1 MLKITDN
8 IKLGKL
14 VGSSGNTGGSGGDSG
29 SSQFPS
35 DKTESIDTSSLKTTG
50 KFKYTAPADG
60 WFFIDHYRDEY
71 NLYGNIYY
79 NNVWLGNFTVGVRVD
94 FTTKEVNVGGTII
107 NEVERIYLEAGGEY
121 QRIAVPKGAVI
132 SMTPTV
138 SLNESSGLP
147 NAMFIYSQNN
157 S

>member
-14 VGSSGNTGGSGGDSG
+14 VGSTGGSGGDSG
-29 SSQFPS
+29 GGSQFPS
-35 DKTESIDTSSLKTTG
+35 DKTEDIDVSSLITTG
-50 KFKYTAPADG
+50 ELKYTAPADG
-60 WFFIDHYRDEY
+60 WFFIDQYTDEY

-79 NNVWLGNFTVGVRVD
+79 KDVWLGNFTVGVRVD
-94 FTTKEVNVGGTII
+94 FLTKEVNVGGTII

-132 SMTPTV
+132 SLSPSET
-138 SLNESSGLP
+138 LNENSILP
-147 NAMFIYSQNN
+147 NAWFIYSQNN

>member
-14 VGSSGNTGGSGGDSG
+14 VGSSGNTGSGGSGGDSG
-29 SSQFPS
+29 GGSQFPS

-60 WFFIDHYRDEY
+60 WFFIDQYTPDY

-79 NNVWLGNFTVGVRVD
+79 NNVWLGNFTVGIQVN
-94 FTTKEVNVGGTII
+94 FTTKKIEVGGTAV
-107 NEVERIYLEAGGEY
+107 NEVERIFLEAGGEY

-132 SMTPTV
+132 SMTPSAT
-138 SLNESSGLP
+138 LNENSSLP
-147 NAMFIYSQNN
+147 NATFIYAQ
-157 S
+157 